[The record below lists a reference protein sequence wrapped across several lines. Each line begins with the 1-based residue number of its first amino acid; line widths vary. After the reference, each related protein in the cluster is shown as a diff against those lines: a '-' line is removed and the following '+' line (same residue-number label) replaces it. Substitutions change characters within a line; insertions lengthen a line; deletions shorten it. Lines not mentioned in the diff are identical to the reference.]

1 MDNNCKGCA
10 ESMWSVKSNHIAMS
24 LVIDAPIEKVW
35 ASLADWE
42 SQGDWMLQTSVEV
55 TSEIREGVGTTIAAF
70 TGIGK
75 LGVMD
80 HMQVTHWEPP
90 FICDVLHTGKII
102 KGTGRFQLSS
112 INSTSTRF
120 NWSEE
125 ILAPRALFLLI
136 APGLYAGVRISL
148 SNLSRQLRQ
157 SK

>member
-1 MDNNCKGCA
+1 
-10 ESMWSVKSNHIAMS
+10 MS
-24 LVIDAPIEKVW
+24 LVIQASIETVW

-42 SQGDWMLQTSVEV
+42 SQGDWMLQTTVEV
-55 TSEIREGVGTTIAAF
+55 SSDIREGVGTTIAAF

-75 LGVMD
+75 IGVMD
-80 HMQVTHWEPP
+80 HMQVTKWEPP

-102 KGTGRFQLSS
+102 KGTGRFQLTA
-112 INSTSTRF
+112 IDAQSTRF
-120 NWSEE
+120 DWSEE

-136 APGLYAGVRISL
+136 APGLYAGVRLSL